1 MLLEIVGKNAFLR
14 GKVKCAALFATL
26 PMIEGQRHWL
36 KCGSLKVEATKKNL
50 QALRLLPGIEVKE
63 VSEVA
68 SEELLEEFELTPQ
81 PFRYKTR
88 PFNHQVRAMEKIHSE
103 REYKNVFALFL
114 EQGLGKTKT
123 LIDWACMLH
132 AERKISGV
140 LVVSKKGV
148 HRQWVESEL
157 PAHSATESQ
166 TFTWPFKPEE
176 LGKRP
181 GFQWAAFNYD
191 GVKTKKGLAVAT
203 EFAKRHSK
211 KLMIIVDESQ
221 EIKNHRTQRWKALEG
236 LKKHSSY
243 RAIATGTPIAKDFCD
258 EWAQLR
264 WLEEGILGIRY
275 ITAFKA
281 EFCILGGYNG
291 YDVVGHKNI
300 ARFRKLVDPYTFR
313 VTKEDVGLLPKMY
326 NEWRFDL
333 TQKQKQMIKELKAT
347 LFSSIESGA
356 IVSAS
361 NAIAQLDKFRQ
372 ISSGFFYDEDKVAH
386 RIMEPKDNPRTMA
399 TLEWLESFTGKAAIW
414 AYYREDIKIIS
425 ELLAE
430 SGITFAEYHGG
441 VNDDDRELAVKTF
454 MSKDGARVF
463 LATPSSAGTGL
474 NLQGLCNNALY
485 YSHSF
490 RALDRWQSEDRIHRI
505 GTKGSVVYTD
515 LIGKGSI
522 IDTKAVQSLAKKQG
536 ISNLGIGEIKEML
549 NSEEGPIVRHEQPLS
564 CGDEARLEKPFK
576 ERDLFQLAGSAEEWE
591 G

>member
-1 MLLEIVGKNAFLR
+1 MLLEIIGPHAFLR
-14 GKVKCAALFATL
+14 GKVKCAALFAAL
-26 PMIEGQRHWL
+26 PMLEGRRHWL

-50 QALRLLPGIEVKE
+50 QALNLLPGLEVRE

-68 SEELLEEFELTPQ
+68 SEELLEEFELAPQ
-81 PFRYKTR
+81 PFRYKTT
-88 PFNHQVRAMEKIHSE
+88 PFNHQVRAMEKILSP
-103 REYKNVFALFL
+103 REYPNVFALFL

-123 LIDWACMLH
+123 LIDWAGMLH
-132 AERKISGV
+132 AEKKISGV

-157 PAHSATESQ
+157 PAHSAAESQ

-176 LGKRP
+176 LDKKP
-181 GFQWAAFNYD
+181 GFQWAAFNID
-191 GVKTKKGLAVAT
+191 GIKTKKGLEVAT
-203 EFAKRHSK
+203 LFAKRHSK
-211 KLMIIVDESQ
+211 RLMIIVDESQ

-236 LKKHSSY
+236 LKKYSSH

-291 YDVVGHKNI
+291 YDVIGHKNI

-313 VTKEDVGLLPKMY
+313 VTKEDVGILPKMY
-326 NEWRFDL
+326 NEWRFNL

-356 IVSAS
+356 IVSAA
-361 NAIAQLDKFRQ
+361 NAATQLDKFRQ
-372 ISSGFFYDEDKVAH
+372 VSSGFFYDENKVAH
-386 RIMEPKDNPRTMA
+386 RIMEPKDNPRA
-399 TLEWLESFTGKAAIW
+399 TAVLEWLESFTGKAAIW
-414 AYYREDIKIIS
+414 AYYREDIKIIA
-425 ELLAE
+425 ELLTEA
-430 SGITFAEYHGG
+430 GITFVEYHGG
-441 VNDDDRELAVKTF
+441 VCDNDRVLAVKSF
-454 MSKDGARVF
+454 MSKDGARVL

-505 GTKGSVVYTD
+505 GTKGVVVYTD
-515 LIGKGSI
+515 MIGKGSI
-522 IDTKAVQSLAKKQG
+522 VDTKAVQSLARKQG
-536 ISNLGIGEIKEML
+536 ISDLGIGDIKKML
-549 NSEEGPIVRHEQPLS
+549 TEEEGPIIRPEPS
-564 CGDEARLEKPFK
+564 ISSNDEAR
-576 ERDLFQLAGSAEEWE
+576 AEEP
-591 G
+591 

>member
-1 MLLEIVGKNAFLR
+1 
-14 GKVKCAALFATL
+14 
-26 PMIEGQRHWL
+26 
-36 KCGSLKVEATKKNL
+36 
-50 QALRLLPGIEVKE
+50 
-63 VSEVA
+63 
-68 SEELLEEFELTPQ
+68 
-81 PFRYKTR
+81 
-88 PFNHQVRAMEKIHSE
+88 MEKILSP
-103 REYKNVFALFL
+103 REYPNVFALFL

-123 LIDWACMLH
+123 LIDWAGMLH
-132 AERKISGV
+132 AEKKISGV

-157 PAHSATESQ
+157 PAHSAAESQ

-176 LGKRP
+176 LDKKP
-181 GFQWAAFNYD
+181 GFQWAAFNID
-191 GVKTKKGLAVAT
+191 GIKTKKGLEVAT
-203 EFAKRHSK
+203 LFAKRHSK
-211 KLMIIVDESQ
+211 RLMIIVDESQ

-236 LKKHSSY
+236 LKKYSSH

-291 YDVVGHKNI
+291 YDVIGHKNI

-313 VTKEDVGLLPKMY
+313 VTKEDVGILPKMY
-326 NEWRFDL
+326 NEWRFNL

-356 IVSAS
+356 IVSAA
-361 NAIAQLDKFRQ
+361 NAATQLDKFRQ
-372 ISSGFFYDEDKVAH
+372 VSSGFFYDENKVAH
-386 RIMEPKDNPRTMA
+386 RIMEPKDNPRA
-399 TLEWLESFTGKAAIW
+399 TAVLEWLESFTGKAAIW
-414 AYYREDIKIIS
+414 AYYREDIKIIA
-425 ELLAE
+425 ELLTEA
-430 SGITFAEYHGG
+430 GITFVEYHGG
-441 VNDDDRELAVKTF
+441 VCDNDRVLAVKSF
-454 MSKDGARVF
+454 MSKDGARVL

-505 GTKGSVVYTD
+505 GTKGVVVYTD
-515 LIGKGSI
+515 MIGKGSI
-522 IDTKAVQSLAKKQG
+522 VDTKAVQSLARKQG
-536 ISNLGIGEIKEML
+536 ISDLGIGDIKKML
-549 NSEEGPIVRHEQPLS
+549 TEEEGPIIRPEPS
-564 CGDEARLEKPFK
+564 ISSNDEARAEEPFR
-576 ERDLFQLAGSAEEWE
+576 ERDLFAQAGSAEAWE

>member
-1 MLLEIVGKNAFLR
+1 LHR
-14 GKVKCAALFATL
+14 AASKAKKEER
-26 PMIEGQRHWL
+26 PWKKQPQGRRHWL

-50 QALRLLPGIEVKE
+50 QALNLLPGLEVRE

-68 SEELLEEFELTPQ
+68 SEELLEEFELAPQ
-81 PFRYKTR
+81 PFRYKTT
-88 PFNHQVRAMEKIHSE
+88 PFNHQVRAMEKILSP
-103 REYKNVFALFL
+103 REYPNVFALFL

-123 LIDWACMLH
+123 LIDWAGMLH
-132 AERKISGV
+132 AEKKISGV

-157 PAHSATESQ
+157 PAHSAAESQ

-176 LGKRP
+176 LDKKP
-181 GFQWAAFNYD
+181 GFQWAAFNID
-191 GVKTKKGLAVAT
+191 GIKTKKGLEVAT
-203 EFAKRHSK
+203 LFAKRHSK
-211 KLMIIVDESQ
+211 RLMIIVDESQ

-236 LKKHSSY
+236 LKKYSSH

-291 YDVVGHKNI
+291 YDVIGHKNI

-313 VTKEDVGLLPKMY
+313 VTKEDVGILPKMY
-326 NEWRFDL
+326 NEWRFNL

-356 IVSAS
+356 IVSAA
-361 NAIAQLDKFRQ
+361 NAATQLDKFRQ
-372 ISSGFFYDEDKVAH
+372 VSSGFFYDENKVAH
-386 RIMEPKDNPRTMA
+386 RIMEPKDNPRA
-399 TLEWLESFTGKAAIW
+399 TAVLEWLESFTGKAAIW
-414 AYYREDIKIIS
+414 AYYREDIKIIA
-425 ELLAE
+425 ELLTEA
-430 SGITFAEYHGG
+430 GITFVEYHGG
-441 VNDDDRELAVKTF
+441 VCDNDRVLAVKSF
-454 MSKDGARVF
+454 MSKDGARVL

-505 GTKGSVVYTD
+505 GTKGVVVCESEGGEAICVPYMRNVSK
-515 LIGKGSI
+515 LCERH
-522 IDTKAVQSLAKKQG
+522 AVCTTVKCLCMEFRQKSPPGRGLKCHEGICKCRRASLLQG
-536 ISNLGIGEIKEML
+536 
-549 NSEEGPIVRHEQPLS
+549 Q
-564 CGDEARLEKPFK
+564 ARL
-576 ERDLFQLAGSAEEWE
+576 LSQMWE
-591 G
+591 GSLK